1 MAESRIVGIG
11 NALVDIIALLD
22 NVDIISK
29 IGLAVGGMTLVDGQ
43 LSATI
48 QNEIKGQQTKLATG
62 GSVANAINAVANLGV
77 SCGFLG

>member
-1 MAESRIVGIG
+1 MADSKIVGIG
-11 NALVDIIALLD
+11 NALVDIIAVLD

-48 QNEIKGQQTKLATG
+48 QSELKGLQTKLAAAG
-62 GSVANAINAVANLGV
+62 RGPMPPKQWPI
-77 SCGFLG
+77 